1 MNDRYWVP
9 VSEDSRFE
17 IDKTIKGEPKKT
29 SFFKIWCAI
38 CSWTVGPRRLSFS
51 GHGVLISRPSP
62 EKDSLLGPTVHE
74 QLAHQI
80 LKKEVFIA
88 PKIIKTLKRSCA
100 DHETFHTTRGQS
112 EFSSIIDNTR
122 RNLKQVLY
130 ITVGA
135 TVESSVPLHYIHLSF
150 SDDWFDNRK

>member
-1 MNDRYWVP
+1 MFVNIISYNPRMLQ
-9 VSEDSRFE
+9 
-17 IDKTIKGEPKKT
+17 DKGLFKKT
-29 SFFKIWCAI
+29 YFFKIWCAN

-51 GHGVLISRPSP
+51 GLGLLISTPSP
-62 EKDSLLGPTVHE
+62 EKDSHLGPNVHE
-74 QLAHQI
+74 QIAHEI

-88 PKIIKTLKRSCA
+88 PKIIKTLKQSCA

-122 RNLKQVLY
+122 WNLKQVLY

-135 TVESSVPLHYIHLSF
+135 TVESSVPLHYVHLSF
-150 SDDWFDNRK
+150 SDDWFDNIK

>member
-1 MNDRYWVP
+1 M
-9 VSEDSRFE
+9 
-17 IDKTIKGEPKKT
+17 
-29 SFFKIWCAI
+29 
-38 CSWTVGPRRLSFS
+38 SFS
-51 GHGVLISRPSP
+51 GLGVLISRPSP
-62 EKDSLLGPTVHE
+62 EKDNLLGPTVHE

-80 LKKEVFIA
+80 LKKEVF
-88 PKIIKTLKRSCA
+88 IKTLKRSCA

-135 TVESSVPLHYIHLSF
+135 TVESSVPLHYVHLSF